1 MASNLLSLVDG
12 KIHITNDGFGKVST
26 FSPFICRADKKIIC
40 SLTGVTKSKT
50 SLKLNDISEIDFTVS
65 KYITNEVT
73 HQQILNP
80 AYKYLNSFYGIFIPE
95 FGQYGYFR
103 INEEP
108 TIKAENT
115 KKEFKTFTAYSGE
128 SILQYEN
135 LVGFLVNQGT
145 AQSLEMYDENKD
157 ANGLP
162 KEKIRLYN
170 PDEPRLSLLD
180 LILTD
185 DYYGWTIGHVD
196 NSIKTL
202 SRAFSVTNSKNVYAF
217 LMNEVAQA
225 FRCIFDF
232 DVIHNVINVYDIEKY
247 GKNTNVYLSFESF
260 VQNINVRQS
269 GDEIYTVFNVA
280 GDNELDISYVN
291 FGSNKIVNLDYPLY
305 MADPKLYRAY
315 KAYEVYRDSLRT
327 TYKDLFIDYTYQQT
341 LLAAIM
347 DRQPMDTINNNWSSK
362 VYYKLEDLETDLG
375 MFRAAVELIEELYTN
390 EYGELDIEA
399 LNKSPDAAAYY
410 SYKDVNIPNIENEI
424 AYRTEAVGK
433 RADAVNSD
441 IVWEMYGLNDLL
453 LKRET
458 YLELIDT
465 LAEAGYTIPWS
476 ENTDP
481 TKTISEE
488 TWNAHYQEWQDYQG
502 YVAELD
508 ALIAKKTEQVDEINE
523 TIDNDLAQLKEIART
538 ATLEYFF
545 ETFAD
550 DFAEDVSDYPQIIKS
565 FYKESDYVD
574 SNYLI
579 TDTDDATSIV
589 AESEQL
595 YQAAVKRLQVES
607 RPQLTWRTELDN
619 LYATKDFEPL
629 RDSLQLGDFIN
640 LVFDTERIANRF
652 DSGIVH
658 TEESD
663 VIDLDDSLAGRNLL
677 LDSKDERTTVQEE
690 NQSEGYI
697 TAYDL
702 TTIGASVLAT
712 KGLELTISA
721 DYAVIGNADTDACIC
736 ALYNGEEV
744 YPVDNALVSEN
755 VYDNPTGVYTRTFI
769 LSDEQLESQSQSITF
784 KMYYATTDAEL
795 SVSNV
800 KLEVG
805 DTATGWTIAPEE
817 TDGIGGF
824 VGEFVELENHTF
836 IGENYRFRVSKIEFD
851 NIDYSDFSI
860 TFEDLI
866 KTRAGFS
873 DVETILD
880 SFVSSKSNQIRVD
893 AVSNA
898 SSVAS
903 EVAHSLIKPYL
914 QVTNAAIEN
923 AQITNAQIEDL
934 VATNARI
941 ETLLVNYLEANSA
954 TIFDLVT
961 DNLTVN
967 KTLTL
972 VSDND
977 GSIVL
982 DNSKLKFLDAHGDI
996 RMIVGKNQ
1004 SNAYDVEIYSAADGN
1019 GNQKLLWNTVSG
1031 VQSDAIADNL
1041 INTSMIGN
1049 SAVTKTKIDW
1059 TGISDSVDSSGAPI
1073 FNSNQITVNGNSL
1086 TAQWGAMQ
1094 SVTDGLSSRV
1104 ADVNVS
1110 ADRVLMVVSQSV
1122 NNLQNSGVQGVY
1134 DATESY
1140 GLGDVVVLNGEF
1152 YMAIAP
1158 TTGNQPPND
1167 TYWRNVSSEYSDTN
1181 LKTSFGGI
1189 MALKNRINLTVSA
1202 TTSSGQNSY
1211 SSIDL
1216 SNGSLYLDAS
1226 DIATILA
1233 NKQLNL
1239 TSPNGVINVY
1249 GGSGVNFG
1257 TSNAGAITINSPHF
1271 TLSRNGSISINNE
1284 YEEAFAGSEPQ
1295 WVSGKTYNVGD
1306 EVNVFQ
1312 SNGSNYI
1319 ETGYRCIRQHVSSNS
1334 NKPPADED
1342 NYSGDNTYLTYWDF
1356 IVSTTNIITSQTYG
1370 INIDSTN
1377 ASIRL
1382 YKEEQESGVIT
1393 YSDYYELTP
1402 RKITFNR
1409 GGTGSEMYVNKL
1421 GMFLDDV
1428 HGTSKYTFDTL
1439 HSFDDL
1445 DIAAVN
1451 DLSLSGDTI
1460 SFNGVQFGNTSI
1472 SSVGDGSVTGAISSL
1487 DSNKSNVL
1495 RIETYS
1501 SASETVTA
1509 SSYKD
1514 ITVSNISVNNHTPIG
1529 IVECRVRN
1537 SSQVA
1542 LLGYSIDS
1550 ANGTATVRV
1559 KNLSTSDVSCYVTIN
1574 VLYVHN

>member
-12 KIHITNDGFGKVST
+12 KIHISNDGYGKTNT

-40 SLTGVTKSKT
+40 SLTGITKSKT
-50 SLKLNDISEIDFTVS
+50 ELKLNDISEIDFTVS
-65 KYITNEVT
+65 KYITSDVT
-73 HQQILNP
+73 HEQILNP
-80 AYKYLNSFYGIFIPE
+80 AYKYLNSFYGILIPE

-108 TIKAENT
+108 TIKGEST

-135 LVGFLVNQGT
+135 LVGFFVNQGT
-145 AQSLEMYDENKD
+145 AQSLEMYEENKD

-180 LILTD
+180 LILAD

-196 NSIKTL
+196 NSIKSL
-202 SRAFSVTNSKNVYAF
+202 SRAFAVTNSKNVYAF

-247 GKNTNVYLSFESF
+247 GRNTNIYLSFERF
-260 VQNINVRQS
+260 VQNVNVRQNS
-269 GDEIYTVFNVA
+269 DEIYTVFNVA
-280 GDNELDISYVN
+280 GDNDLDISYVN
-291 FGSNKIVNLDYPLY
+291 FGSNKIVNVDYPLY
-305 MADPKLYRAY
+305 MADPKIYRAY
-315 KAYEVYRDSLRT
+315 KSYEVYRDSLRVS
-327 TYKDLFIDYTYQQT
+327 YKDLFIDYTYQQK

-347 DRQPMDTINNNWSSK
+347 DRQPMETINNNWSSK
-362 VYYKLEDLETDLG
+362 VYYSIEDLETDLG
-375 MFRAAVELIEELYTN
+375 MFRAAVELIEELYTD
-390 EYGELDIEA
+390 EYGDLDIEA
-399 LNKSPDAAAYY
+399 LNKSPDAATYY

-424 AYRTEAVGK
+424 AYRTEKVGK

-488 TWNAHYQEWQDYQG
+488 TWNAHYQEWQDYKG
-502 YVAELD
+502 YVEELD
-508 ALIAKKTEQVDEINE
+508 ELIAKKTEQVDEINE
-523 TIDNDLAQLKEIART
+523 TIDSDLVRIKEIART
-538 ATLEYFF
+538 ASLEYFF
-545 ETFAD
+545 DTYAD
-550 DFAEDVSDYPQIIKS
+550 EFAEDVSDYPQIIKS

-574 SNYLI
+574 DNYLI
-579 TDTDDATSIV
+579 TSIDDPTAIV
-589 AESEQL
+589 AEAEQL

-607 RPQLTWRTELDN
+607 RPQLTWRTEVDN

-652 DSGIVH
+652 DSGIIH

-663 VIDLDDSLAGRNLL
+663 AIDLDDSLAGRNLL
-677 LDSKDERTTVQEE
+677 ADSKDERTTIQEE
-690 NQSEGYI
+690 NQSQGYI
-697 TAYDL
+697 TAYEL
-702 TTIGASVLAT
+702 TPQGSSVL
-712 KGLELTISA
+712 KNGGLTFTISA
-721 DYAVIGNADTDACIC
+721 NYAVTQNANTDACIC
-736 ALYNGEEV
+736 ALYNGEEIFTV
-744 YPVDNALVSEN
+744 GNTLVAEN
-755 VYDNPTGVYTRTFI
+755 VYDNPTGVYTRTFT
-769 LSDEQLESQSQSITF
+769 LTDEQLESQDQSITF
-784 KMYYATTDAEL
+784 KIYYATTYAEL
-795 SVSNV
+795 SISNV

-805 DTATGWTIAPEE
+805 DKATGWTIAPEE
-817 TDGIGGF
+817 TDGISGF
-824 VGEFVELENHTF
+824 NGEFVELEKNTF

-851 NIDYSDFSI
+851 NLNYSDFSV

-866 KTRAGFS
+866 KTRAGYS

-880 SFVSSKSNQIRVD
+880 SFVSSKSNQIRVE
-893 AVSNA
+893 AANNA

-941 ETLLVNYLEANSA
+941 ETLLANYLEANSA

-982 DNSKLKFLDAHGDI
+982 DNSKLKFVDANGDI

-1004 SNAYDVEIYSAADGN
+1004 SNTYDVEIYSAADGN

-1041 INTSMIGN
+1041 ISTSMIGN

-1059 TGISDSVDSSGAPI
+1059 TGISDSVDASGTPI
-1073 FNSNQITVNGNSL
+1073 FNSNQITVNGSSL

-1094 SVTDGLSSRV
+1094 SVTGGLSSKV
-1104 ADVNVS
+1104 ADVSVS
-1110 ADRVLMVVSQSV
+1110 ADKVLMVVSQSV

-1134 DATESY
+1134 DDTESY
-1140 GLGDVVVLNGEF
+1140 ALGDVVVLNGEF
-1152 YMAIAP
+1152 YMAILP

-1167 TYWRNVSSEYSDTN
+1167 TYWRNVSNEYSDTN

-1189 MALKNRINLTVSA
+1189 IALKNKINLTVYA
-1202 TTSSGQNSY
+1202 TTSSGQNAH

-1216 SNGSLYLDAS
+1216 TNGSLYLDAS
-1226 DIATILA
+1226 DVATILA

-1239 TSPNGVINVY
+1239 TSPNGEINIY

-1257 TSNAGAITINSPHF
+1257 TSDTGAITINSPHF
-1271 TLSRNGSISINNE
+1271 TLSRNGSVDIINE
-1284 YEEAFAGSEPQ
+1284 YESAFAGSEPQ
-1295 WVSGKTYNVGD
+1295 WVSGRTYNVGD
-1306 EVNVFQ
+1306 IVNVFEAT
-1312 SNGSNYI
+1312 SSSHYI
-1319 ETGYRCIRQHVSSNS
+1319 ETSYSCIQHHISSDS

-1342 NYSGDNTYLTYWDF
+1342 NYTGSNAYLTYWDA
-1356 IVSTTNIITSQTYG
+1356 IITTRDAITSATCG
-1370 INIDSTN
+1370 IQIDSVN
-1377 ASIRL
+1377 AIIKL
-1382 YKEEQESGVIT
+1382 YKEEQVSGAT
-1393 YSDYYELTP
+1393 FTEYYELNP
-1402 RKITFNR
+1402 HKIEFYR
-1409 GGTGSEMYVNKL
+1409 GGTGSKMYIDKD
-1421 GMFLDDV
+1421 GMFLDEV
-1428 HGTSKYTFDTL
+1428 RGTSKYTFDTL
-1439 HSFDDL
+1439 HSSGDL

-1451 DLSLSGDTI
+1451 DVTISGDTV
-1460 SFNGVQFGNTSI
+1460 SLNGIQIGNTSI
-1472 SSVGDGSVTGAISSL
+1472 SAVGDGSITGAISSL
-1487 DSNKSNVL
+1487 DSDKSNVL
-1495 RIETYS
+1495 RTDVYS
-1501 SASETVTA
+1501 SSSETVTA

-1514 ITVSNISVNNHTPIG
+1514 ITISNIAVNNYTPIG
-1529 IVECRVRN
+1529 IVECRARN
-1537 SSQVA
+1537 SSQVS
-1542 LLGYSIDS
+1542 LLGYSID
-1550 ANGTATVRV
+1550 ATNGTATVRV
-1559 KNLSTSDVSCYVTIN
+1559 KNLSASDVSCYVTIT